1 MTGLDA
7 AGPLFEKTTKEVRID
22 KSDATYVDLIHTN
35 GGNEDQGF
43 LGKSGFPKLEFHV
56 LGINAAVGHAD
67 FFPNGGHKQPKCNN
81 NFICAHGEGK
91 S

>member
-1 MTGLDA
+1 MQRYYFRKYNRINKELKVQYAKSEFGITLARVTGLDA

-43 LGKSGFPKLEFHV
+43 LGKRLSSF
-56 LGINAAVGHAD
+56 
-67 FFPNGGHKQPKCNN
+67 
-81 NFICAHGEGK
+81 
-91 S
+91 

>member
-43 LGKSGFPKLEFHV
+43 LGER
-56 LGINAAVGHAD
+56 
-67 FFPNGGHKQPKCNN
+67 FFS
-81 NFICAHGEGK
+81 FRLL
-91 S
+91 

>member
-1 MTGLDA
+1 MKKELKVQYAKSEFGITLARVTGLDA

-43 LGKSGFPKLEFHV
+43 LGKRLSSF
-56 LGINAAVGHAD
+56 
-67 FFPNGGHKQPKCNN
+67 
-81 NFICAHGEGK
+81 
-91 S
+91 